1 MNANTTTPANVNKI
15 QDFGEKIGGARK
27 DYAQQAADLAATLSG
42 LTPEKLKGL
51 SLSKAV
57 KFDQI
62 QRLAVSGAISAPAVC
77 AAFALWR
84 TIPTRPATSWKVGRW
99 AEKTAAVLAE
109 ISAIIGGAEITESV
123 KKLPEFRV
131 LEAAGYPAASF
142 AFGKYKVSYY
152 LGTDSPLC
160 VVGGHYYKLRTYSP
174 AECAQYIRTAV
185 AADAEKRAEGAT
197 FELYRDG
204 GTYYAAPKGRNKI
217 RVKEWATYDEARAG
231 MQDVEELRGLWDAIR
246 NTPALRRT
254 TNRPRVGVDRRDNT
268 DVTPE
273 TFAAAFP
280 FRGVEFGNWL
290 TQADRV
296 TRLNETFD
304 ALHDLC
310 ALCGLTADA
319 ATLKG
324 WLAMAFGSRGI
335 PGAAAHFE
343 SGHRVINLTKEHGA
357 GSLAHEWFH
366 ALDAFTAARFGAG
379 AFAVEDYGK
388 LPEGEL
394 REAAKALYSGLAK
407 SPFARRSED
416 LDYLKNKTY
425 YGTTREAA
433 ARAFEVYVIELAK
446 AQGWQVDFL
455 ANVTTAEEWEAAYG
469 NLKGYP
475 YPTAEELAEL
485 APLFARFLSAAA
497 DAEELS
503 QDTAALFA
511 EGRAKM
517 EAQREKAAEL
527 AAQAAQEKAALRE
540 KAAADRLADMERKAA
555 EVLAE
560 CSGTWS
566 HAFMSGSYAYGIGGG
581 AGFVFVVWPNGKHGF
596 RVLAQNNR
604 IRKAVRP
611 AHQYLLEVRPGVN
624 VEEVIR
630 AESVKGM
637 CEASALLDVYRHTY
651 AGTWADFSA
660 AHAGEL
666 AKAADLFAVDA
677 KKAEKTAAQT
687 AEKTEADQTS
697 TRRKKSRQSEEN
709 GAKADESAPAPGL
722 SLVELPGG
730 GVAVVGENWKD
741 TYYHKR
747 EIKAHGCTWNKEA
760 KQWQATDPEAVAAV
774 REWFGQEA
782 GNVGEDAATVGT
794 SQNAA
799 GDAVKAAAS
808 VAPCAAPAPAAV
820 AAERPA
826 LPEAVK
832 ICEVGAAAHVDAAT
846 DAAQTYATGTTA
858 TGEAAPS
865 PTPSALPDEPGTD
878 ADASRYSASA
888 KSPKFDDVDRAIAEE
903 FGYTL
908 EIAREHYE
916 QHYTQFHELKK
927 THPDTL
933 LLFRVGVNYELYGRD
948 AREAAPLLHL
958 ACIAPHDISGPDVDA
973 LGFSHAFY
981 LLPVMRDQLSHFVSL
996 LCRTGHRIA
1005 FCE

>member
-1 MNANTTTPANVNKI
+1 MKANTTANVNKI

-27 DYAQQAADLAATLSG
+27 DYAQQAADLAATLCG

-62 QRLAVSGAISAPAVC
+62 QRLAASGAISAPAAC

-109 ISAIIGGAEITESV
+109 ISAIIGGGEITENV
-123 KKLPEFRV
+123 KKLPEYRV
-131 LEAAGYPAASF
+131 LEAAGYPATPF
-142 AFGKYKVSYY
+142 TFGRYKVDYY
-152 LGTDSPLC
+152 LGADSPLC
-160 VVGGHYYKLRTYSP
+160 VIGGHYYKLRTYSP

-185 AADAEKRAEGAT
+185 AYDAEKRAEGAT
-197 FELYRDG
+197 FELFCADG
-204 GTYYAAPKGRNKI
+204 LYYAAPKGRNKI

-231 MQDVEELRGLWDAIR
+231 MKDVEELRGLWDTIR

-343 SGHRVINLTKEHGA
+343 HGHRVINLTKEHGA

-366 ALDAFTAARFGAG
+366 ALDAFTAARFGGVAD
-379 AFAVEDYGK
+379 FAVEGYGK
-388 LPEGEL
+388 LPEGDL
-394 REAAKALYSGLAK
+394 REAAKALYTGLAK
-407 SPFARRSED
+407 SPFFRRSED

-446 AQGWQVDFL
+446 AKGWQVDFL
-455 ANVTTAEEWEAAYG
+455 ANVTTAEEWRAAYG

-485 APLFARFLSAAA
+485 APLFARFLSLAA

-527 AAQAAQEKAALRE
+527 AAQAAEEKAALRE
-540 KAAADRLADMERKAA
+540 KAAADRLAEMEKKAA
-555 EVLAE
+555 EVQAE

-566 HAFMSGSYAYGIGGG
+566 HAFMSGNYAYGIGGG
-581 AGFVFVVWPNGKHGF
+581 AGFIFIVWPNRKHGF

-604 IRKAVRP
+604 IKKAVRP

-637 CEASALLDVYRHTY
+637 CEASALPDVYRHTY
-651 AGTWADFSA
+651 AGTWVDFSA
-660 AHAGEL
+660 AHAEEL
-666 AKAADLFAVDA
+666 AKAAELFAVDA
-677 KKAEKTAAQT
+677 KKAEKTAAQ
-687 AEKTEADQTS
+687 ADEKPDAAQTT
-697 TRRKKSRQSEEN
+697 TRGKKSRQSEKN
-709 GAKADESAPAPGL
+709 GAKEGNTAPAPGL

-730 GVAVVGENWKD
+730 GVAVVGTDWKD
-741 TYYHKR
+741 TYFHKR

-760 KQWQATDPEAVAAV
+760 KQWQATEPEAVAAV
-774 REWFGQEA
+774 REWFGVDAGNRGEDMAAESTAQEA
-782 GNVGEDAATVGT
+782 AGE
-794 SQNAA
+794 
-799 GDAVKAAAS
+799 AVKVAAS
-808 VAPCAAPAPAAV
+808 VAPECLATATVMAADCPAMPDAAKV
-820 AAERPA
+820 
-826 LPEAVK
+826 
-832 ICEVGAAAHVDAAT
+832 CEVGDAAPVDAAKES
-846 DAAQTYATGTTA
+846 AQADTTCTTGTEDT
-858 TGEAAPS
+858 APS
-865 PTPSALPDEPGTD
+865 PTPSTLPDEPGTD
-878 ADASRYSASA
+878 ENSPRYREAA
-888 KSPKFDDVDRAIAEE
+888 KSPKIGNIIYHQLGGRRFEVMTGSNHFVDLGNGLRMRLARNKTCANFLSIIYDEVTDL
-903 FGYTL
+903 YTM
-908 EIAREHYE
+908 R
-916 QHYTQFHELKK
+916 FW
-927 THPDTL
+927 
-933 LLFRVGVNYELYGRD
+933 
-948 AREAAPLLHL
+948 REA
-958 ACIAPHDISGPDVDA
+958 
-973 LGFSHAFY
+973 
-981 LLPVMRDQLSHFVSL
+981 
-996 LCRTGHRIA
+996 
-1005 FCE
+1005 